1 MSTFL
6 LLVGLALFVGGAA
19 MYFVHAA
26 KNDSR
31 WIAGSIFFPPVVFI
45 YYRRHWDELWQA
57 GLLQSSGLIMAVAGA
72 LMMWSQAT
80 QPGGIVHGTG
90 EEIFSTAYAG
100 QNTGFVDSER
110 AQKLLVRH
118 GPGQPVAGRVHGD
131 VFRPDRVELLDG
143 VLRLR
148 EGTGF
153 FPRREIAVFFAETL
167 NADDGHIKQVIS
179 PQTGDAPEVHL
190 SWLDNQG
197 SLETAIFRHGYRLE
211 MDLAPLAR
219 NKLGGYV
226 QLVLPDQAESYAAG
240 DVVVV
245 TSNLRYLGEN
255 VDRHYDH
262 EDTLRFV
269 AEEYVDSQYGVAN
282 IDEIAFE
289 NVSLDV
295 LEGRGELLA
304 TVTLKDNRIG
314 RHVVK
319 IARNE
324 FGWNVLTPESMAA
337 TEAAGYRS
345 VYSAL
350 PPASVPSQQAPPVV
364 AARAVTVP
372 ARKSSVR
379 TLEFSQLASLT
390 GQGTIAEYRN
400 GRKEQGVLRGMRKDR
415 LVLEA
420 QKGGG
425 VVEYLLSAQ
434 DLLQLQMNSGEIVR
448 VAAAAVVTAPPASGS
463 ALPINAGAGGAS
475 VSPASSGERNFTP
488 FMNKAVKVVT
498 TEGKTVNGVL
508 RSLNDNRLVIE
519 VMVGSGKVDYN
530 IPVDQL
536 TTIDLANP

>member
-19 MYFVHAA
+19 MYFAHAA

-31 WIAGSIFFPPVVFI
+31 WIVGSIFFPPVVFL

-72 LMMWSQAT
+72 LMMLFQST
-80 QPGGIVHGTG
+80 QPGGMMYGNG
-90 EEIFSTAYAG
+90 AGIFSSTSVG
-100 QNTGFVDSER
+100 QNTDFVDSER
-110 AQKLLVRH
+110 AQKLLIRH
-118 GPGQPVAGRVHGD
+118 GPGQRVEGRVHGD

-167 NADDGHIKQVIS
+167 NADDGRIKQVIS
-179 PQTGDAPEVHL
+179 PQAGNAPEVHL
-190 SWLDNQG
+190 SWLDSQG
-197 SLETAIFRHGYRLE
+197 KLETAIFRHGYRLE

-219 NKLGGYV
+219 GKLGGYV
-226 QLVLPDQAESYAAG
+226 QLALPDQAESYAAG

-245 TSNLRYLGEN
+245 TSHLRYLGEE

-269 AEEYVDSQYGVAN
+269 AEEYVHSQYGAANVAVVGF
-282 IDEIAFE
+282 D
-289 NVSLDV
+289 NVSLDL

-304 TVTLKDNRIG
+304 TVTLKDNRVG

-319 IARNE
+319 LARNE
-324 FGWNVLTPESMAA
+324 FGWSVLTPESVAA
-337 TEAAGYRS
+337 TEAAGYQS

-350 PPASVPSQQAPPVV
+350 PPASVPSQQPPPAA
-364 AARAVTVP
+364 AARSVTAT
-372 ARKSSVR
+372 ARKPVLR

-400 GRKEQGVLRGMRKDR
+400 GRKEQGVLRGMRKDK
-415 LVLEA
+415 LVLEV

-434 DLLQLQMNSGEIVR
+434 DLMQLQMNSGEIVR
-448 VAAAAVVTAPPASGS
+448 VAAAVVTPSESSAPGSELPVDAEVAPVAAPAPLAPSGS
-463 ALPINAGAGGAS
+463 
-475 VSPASSGERNFTP
+475 
-488 FMNKAVKVVT
+488 
-498 TEGKTVNGVL
+498 
-508 RSLNDNRLVIE
+508 
-519 VMVGSGKVDYN
+519 
-530 IPVDQL
+530 
-536 TTIDLANP
+536 